1 MPVPLFLE
9 RGKRKEK
16 FPFDALLLSTF
27 AFEPLALLMARINVF
42 FGLANGRAYEEKL

>member
-16 FPFDALLLSTF
+16 FPYDALLLSTF
-27 AFEPLALLMARINVF
+27 AFEPLALLMARINEASLV
-42 FGLANGRAYEEKL
+42 